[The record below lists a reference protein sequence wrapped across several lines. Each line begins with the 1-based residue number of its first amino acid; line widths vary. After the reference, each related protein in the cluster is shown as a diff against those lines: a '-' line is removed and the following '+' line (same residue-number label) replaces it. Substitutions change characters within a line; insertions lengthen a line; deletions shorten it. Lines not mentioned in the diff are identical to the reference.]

1 VLVWKHPLADA
12 AQKTAA
18 SLGAAFTFV
27 CLVTGSLWGKPM
39 WGTYWVWD
47 ARLTSMLVLFLLYL
61 GLIAVRQTMDDT
73 PRGARIASIMTL
85 VGAIDIPI
93 IKYSVDWWNT
103 LHQPASVFRIGGPSI
118 SGSMLWPLLVMALAA
133 TLLFLTLHIMAIRN
147 EILRRRLAR
156 LALQALHEA
165 ARDEGDAPSLEAAQ

>member
-18 SLGAAFTFV
+18 PLGATFTFI

-47 ARLTSMLVLFLLYL
+47 ARLTSYLVLFLLYL
-61 GLIAVRQTMDDT
+61 GIIAIRQTMDDT

-85 VGAIDIPI
+85 VGLVDIPI
-93 IKYSVDWWNT
+93 IKFSVDWWNT
-103 LHQPASVFRIGGPSI
+103 LHQPASLLRSGGSAI
-118 SGSMLWPLLVMALAA
+118 AGSMLWPLIVMIVAA
-133 TLLFLTLHIMAIRN
+133 SLLFLTLHLMALRN

-156 LALQALHEA
+156 LTRRALEEDEMRSTEAL
-165 ARDEGDAPSLEAAQ
+165 S